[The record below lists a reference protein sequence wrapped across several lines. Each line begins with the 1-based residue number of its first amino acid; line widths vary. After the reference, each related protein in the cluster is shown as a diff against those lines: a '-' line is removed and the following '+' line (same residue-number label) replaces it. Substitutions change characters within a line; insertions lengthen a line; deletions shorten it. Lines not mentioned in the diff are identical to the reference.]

1 MIFVLVFLGGYFIT
15 GGTFKDFSEDEEELE
30 DSLSH
35 YFMTLAYINTL
46 ERNYPGIKYMFW
58 EESFEIE
65 MVSYYKVP
73 VVYLIMYT
81 LGVIGDHDFNLLKS
95 PSYEG
100 DRNLNTYEKFRRFTQ
115 GFIDKALDHAQGC
128 INVPQKPYFNP
139 NTYKVYRS
147 VCQVIKQKTL
157 KMKEL
162 EDERVKILG
171 QHSNC
176 QDLSESSCPEY
187 YETQQKIWD
196 KIDEFLDESKE
207 LFSRCKECADRIS

>member
-1 MIFVLVFLGGYFIT
+1 
-15 GGTFKDFSEDEEELE
+15 
-30 DSLSH
+30 
-35 YFMTLAYINTL
+35 MTLAYINTL
-46 ERNYPGIKYMFW
+46 ERNYPGLDYIFF
-58 EESFEIE
+58 EQAFEIE
-65 MVSYYKVP
+65 MVSYYTVP

-81 LGVIGDHDFNLLKS
+81 LGVIGDYNFNLLES

-100 DRNLNTYEKFRRFTQ
+100 DRNLKTYEKFRRFTQ
-115 GFIDKALDHAQGC
+115 GFIDKALYHAQGC

-157 KMKEL
+157 KLKEL

-176 QDLSESSCPEY
+176 QDLNEINCPEY
-187 YETQQKIWD
+187 YETQQKNLDI
-196 KIDEFLDESKE
+196 IDEFLDESKE
-207 LFSRCKECADRIS
+207 LFSRCKECVNVIS

>member
-1 MIFVLVFLGGYFIT
+1 
-15 GGTFKDFSEDEEELE
+15 
-30 DSLSH
+30 
-35 YFMTLAYINTL
+35 MTLAYINTL
-46 ERNYPGIKYMFW
+46 ERNYPGLDYIFF
-58 EESFEIE
+58 EQAFEIE

-73 VVYLIMYT
+73 VLYLRIYN
-81 LGVIGDHDFNLLKS
+81 LGYFGDYNFNLLES

-100 DRNLNTYEKFRRFTQ
+100 DRNLKTYEKFRRFTQ
-115 GFIDKALDHAQGC
+115 GFLDKALDHAQGC
-128 INVPQKPYFNP
+128 INVLQKPYFNP

-157 KMKEL
+157 KLKEL

-176 QDLSESSCPEY
+176 RDLNEISCPEY
-187 YETQQKIWD
+187 YEVEQKILD
-196 KIDEFLDESKE
+196 TIKEFLDESKE